1 MTPTQVFNWFCKE
14 HNVMANIMMIY
25 HVSHPRCNVYTD
37 GKIETKYLTYDEFI
51 ENKLKNGN
59 FADLFMNVQ
68 NAYLYTIGWQKYDE
82 YSKRIGLE
90 GLNRKWRYFA
100 KNNIFIDDDC
110 VKVGDDIDFTVSA
123 WRRWNNADAF
133 LDDEVHKGRVDSIN
147 IGDSTITIYDYVDNQ
162 YRTYYANEFLDKN
175 TKVFNFDLKF
185 YIKRNRR
192 KYYGRNHGK

>member
-25 HVSHPRCNVYTD
+25 HVSHPRCNVYRD
-37 GKIETKYLTYDEFI
+37 GKIETKYLTYEEFI
-51 ENKLKNGN
+51 ENKLNNGN

-68 NAYLYTIGWQKYDE
+68 NAYLYTVGWQKYDE

-100 KNNIFIDDDC
+100 KNNIFIDDKS
-110 VKVGDDIDFTVSA
+110 VKVGDEIDFLVSA
-123 WRRWNNADAF
+123 WRRWDANPPF
-133 LDDEVHKGRVDSIN
+133 DEEVHKGRVDLIN

>member
-1 MTPTQVFNWFCKE
+1 
-14 HNVMANIMMIY
+14 
-25 HVSHPRCNVYTD
+25 
-37 GKIETKYLTYDEFI
+37 
-51 ENKLKNGN
+51 
-59 FADLFMNVQ
+59 MNVQ
-68 NAYLYTIGWQKYDE
+68 NTYLYTIGWQKYDE
-82 YSKRIGLE
+82 YSKRVGLE

-123 WRRWNNADAF
+123 WRRLDANAL